1 MSRPAAREAAMQL
14 IFEQLFGGEGEPET
28 LVQLTGYE
36 PAPNDEKYIVHVVSG
51 VRERRE
57 ALDETIAPC
66 LRGWALER
74 IARVNHAVL
83 LLAVFEMEDGLPAGI
98 AINEA
103 LELTRKYAG
112 EESVG
117 FVNGVLGTIRRQ
129 MEKANAGDSGV

>member
-14 IFEQLFGGEGEPET
+14 IFEQLFGGEGEQEA
-28 LVQLTGYE
+28 LVELTGYE
-36 PAPNDEKYIVHVVSG
+36 PVPNDAKYIAHVVSG
-51 VRERRE
+51 VREHRE
-57 ALDETIAPC
+57 ELDGMIAPC
-66 LRGWALER
+66 LHGWSLER

-83 LLAVFEMEDGLPAGI
+83 LLAVFEMEDGLPAGV

-103 LELTRKYAG
+103 LELTRKYSG

-129 MEKANAGDSGV
+129 AGKMNERDPGV